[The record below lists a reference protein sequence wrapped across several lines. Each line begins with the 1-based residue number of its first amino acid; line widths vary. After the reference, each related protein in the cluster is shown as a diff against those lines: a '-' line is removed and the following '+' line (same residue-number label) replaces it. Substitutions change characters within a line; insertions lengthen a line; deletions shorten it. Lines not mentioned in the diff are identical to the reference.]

1 MRRQLARSIVVAMAA
16 VALAT
21 AHGQT
26 QGVSAESL
34 VLGRILPRTGVLATE
49 SKQYADGMDVLFER
63 INKAGGI
70 HGRKIVVKD
79 YDDAYTADKAAVA
92 AKTAL
97 EQDQVLFLLGGLGTA
112 NGLTAAS
119 IAEQHKTVVIGTTTG
134 AVAFREPARRYIF
147 PIWPSNADEV
157 NRMVTIGTRIGWETY
172 AAVFQDD
179 AFGKDAL
186 VGLQVGAARDRARVV
201 ATIPVDRAAP
211 NLSAAAAAAANA
223 KPSVVMV
230 FLPPGPA
237 MKFIKT
243 LKELGYTGAIATLA
257 INGIP
262 AVIKGI
268 GEKSR
273 GLAIPRT
280 LPRPEDR
287 TNQLAAEFQKIM
299 KEGGRTDPQP
309 GNFSGY
315 VVAKIAVEALSRA
328 GRKVNREGIVTALES
343 FGEFDLGAYPI
354 SYGPNKLRQGA
365 HSSRIELQVVGKGG
379 GFVY

>member
-1 MRRQLARSIVVAMAA
+1 
-16 VALAT
+16 
-21 AHGQT
+21 
-26 QGVSAESL
+26 
-34 VLGRILPRTGVLATE
+34 
-49 SKQYADGMDVLFER
+49 
-63 INKAGGI
+63 
-70 HGRKIVVKD
+70 
-79 YDDAYTADKAAVA
+79 
-92 AKTAL
+92 
-97 EQDQVLFLLGGLGTA
+97 
-112 NGLTAAS
+112 
-119 IAEQHKTVVIGTTTG
+119 
-134 AVAFREPARRYIF
+134 
-147 PIWPSNADEV
+147 
-157 NRMVTIGTRIGWETY
+157 MVTIGTRIGWETY

-186 VGLQVGAARDRARVV
+186 VGLQVGAARDHARVV
-201 ATIPVDRAAP
+201 ATIPVDR
-211 NLSAAAAAAANA
+211 AAAAANA

-243 LKELGYTGAIATLA
+243 LKELDYTGAIATLA

-287 TNQLAAEFQKIM
+287 TNPLAAEFQKIM

-315 VVAKIAVEALSRA
+315 VVAKIAVEALKRA

-365 HSSRIELQVVGKGG
+365 HSSRIELQVVG
-379 GFVY
+379 FVY